1 MKRATTGRCI
11 ALGLALAPCAAIA
24 QTVPT
29 RTLTKP
35 EVEVRESF
43 SWLEEGVRELRDG
56 RVVVIVGIDD
66 VIKIVDLATNTTAS
80 FSRKGDGPGEYRFPN
95 QLFALPGDS
104 TAMLESS
111 WRRMLVILPNG
122 KPGGFLNPRPNIAN
136 RTEGSQEIHAQR
148 VDGRGRFYGS
158 GAMYRM
164 NGGVLQQHDSV
175 AILRWTL
182 NGSRIDTVGYVAQ
195 PPNNVKASAR
205 GNNRMISIGGG
216 GGPFG
221 PRDAWAVA
229 ADGRVVVVSAS
240 TYSITWTDPNTG
252 KRTTLP
258 PVPHVRHPLTDAHK
272 KQWMDERR
280 TGGGG
285 VACGDN
291 VCSKVPITQRQ
302 VQEPATWGGEFL
314 PVFQAQESLSF
325 DPDGMLWVK
334 RTGSV
339 GAPATY
345 DVIDRAGKLAQHVV
359 FPPRVRLIGF
369 GANGALYAARTDDDD
384 LQYLQRYRMK

>member
-1 MKRATTGRCI
+1 MFFAPTLAVSI
-11 ALGLALAPCAAIA
+11 AGA

-43 SWLEEGVRELRDG
+43 SWLEEGVREMRDG
-56 RVVVIVGIDD
+56 RVIVIVGIDD
-66 VIKIVDLATNTTAS
+66 VIKIVDLAANTAAT

-122 KPGGFLNPRPNIAN
+122 KPGGFLSPRPSIAN
-136 RTEGSQEIHAQR
+136 RTEGAQEIHAQR
-148 VDGRGRFYGS
+148 TDGRGRFYGS
-158 GAMYRM
+158 GAIYRM
-164 NGGVLQQHDSV
+164 NGAVLQQYDSI
-175 AILRWTL
+175 AILRWAL

-195 PPNNVKASAR
+195 PPNNVKASSR
-205 GNNRMISIGGG
+205 GNNHMISIGGG

-221 PRDAWAVA
+221 PRDAWDVA
-229 ADGRVVVVSAS
+229 PDGRVVVVSAS

-252 KRTTLP
+252 KRTTTAP
-258 PVPHVRHPLTDAHK
+258 IPHVKYPVTDAHK
-272 KQWMDERR
+272 KQWMDQQR

-291 VCSKVPITQRQ
+291 ACSKVPMTRRP
-302 VQEPATWGGEFL
+302 VQEPANWGGEFL
-314 PVFQAQESLSF
+314 PVFRAGESLSF

-334 RTGSV
+334 RSGPV
-339 GAPATY
+339 GAPLTY

-359 FPPRVRLIGF
+359 FPEHVRLIGF
-369 GANGALYAARTDDDD
+369 GANGAIYAARTDDDD
-384 LQYLQRYRMK
+384 LQYLQRYR